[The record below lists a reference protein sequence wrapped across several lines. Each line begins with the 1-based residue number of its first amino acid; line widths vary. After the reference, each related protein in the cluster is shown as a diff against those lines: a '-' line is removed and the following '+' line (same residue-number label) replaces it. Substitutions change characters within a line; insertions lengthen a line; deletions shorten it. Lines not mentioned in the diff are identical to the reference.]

1 MQLIDLK
8 TNKNYTFDNISC
20 KIINKPKDL
29 KFNNKEGRLKIN
41 SSQKL
46 ELLLKD
52 AVIVLEIED
61 TQQEKLIKEIMK
73 NNYVNLVNIESSYD
87 DILFI
92 KIVFFYREV
101 DLYKIDI
108 VLNDDIMKKLKRG
121 LRRDKLYFEDVKSN
135 FTLKDGIGF
144 EYIAFS
150 TNKYEKSKHHNNEPK
165 EYNDELT
172 NDIDEIK
179 EDSEELSNNNNET
192 KEKDNELLNKNIILY
207 GKKYNLLIGY
217 DERQEYLEVKKIIY
231 SKNNIPCMQLG
242 KAVIEFSKQETFIS
256 SKVRKI
262 LENNAGYLEIW
273 KQYSNKEGEFLLK
286 DVREVGVFKYKKD
299 RIIID
304 KNNIILQLNDNLDK
318 ASKYLEE
325 GKTISIT
332 KEIPQYISNPNL
344 TWKDYLKSE
353 KNTDSILAKVIKCS
367 KNGQLEIE
375 CESKITDYTYI
386 SMSIL
391 GDQKQIERREKAR
404 NLIEEANTPNPQ
416 LSLVISGNIDDY
428 IPNGSI
434 IKKKEALS
442 SFVREKIFKNPPTQ
456 IQKEAIEIAL
466 NTPDIAIIQGPPGT
480 GKTTVITAIIE
491 RLNEMSNK
499 NKLEPGEVLITSFQH
514 DAVRNVIE
522 RLSINSLPTIK
533 FGKQNDSDES
543 SEELIEKWTQEV
555 VKNLQEKNPKFEEN
569 EKIKELNKL
578 YTNYKRTLNSQ
589 QALNFLN
596 YAKSKNIDNAI
607 NELIN
612 FAIEEE
618 SSLNNDEAND
628 LVIKIRRLRITK
640 NGFLDDG
647 SQRSEELL
655 SFLERTTNINNLDKD
670 LLKIL
675 EKTSYIENDEITDED
690 LKQLRYTK
698 IRLLDLS
705 IKKPMYVLPKLNKNI
720 EKIYMSLKE
729 DFKNEFSEVE
739 NIIYELYNE
748 LKENKMASKEA
759 ISSYNYVYA
768 STTQQSQGREIREK
782 KGIKNRFE
790 NPVYSTVIVDEAAR
804 VNPGDLM
811 VPLSQA
817 KQRIILVGDHRQLPH
832 IYNEEII
839 EELSETKEIENVESV
854 KETLFEYFMQNA
866 KKLQQKDNIPRNIT
880 LDAQYRMHPM
890 LGQFVSDNFYKAY
903 GEEFRSPLDESYF
916 KQEIYKK
923 PLNWVVMND
932 EYEKSIK
939 DGRSRSRLCE
949 AEYIANSIKE
959 HILSD
964 KGKNL
969 TYGVISFYSS
979 QVKLIRQEL
988 KKALGEK
995 KAREVRVGSVD
1006 AFQGMEFDV
1015 MYLSIVRSESKDNLP
1030 QKYKEK
1036 ENHAKEDYEQIGV
1049 GAYGFLT
1056 SENRLCVALSRQKK
1070 VLVVVGNSDIFVSN
1084 EWSDIAKNCISP
1096 MQNLYALCKEK
1107 GEIINVR

>member
-8 TNKNYTFDNISC
+8 TNKDYTFDNISC

-52 AVIVLEIED
+52 ADIVFEIED
-61 TQQEKLIKEIMK
+61 KQQEKLIKEIMK
-73 NNYVNLVNIESSYD
+73 SNYVNLVNIESSYE

-101 DLYKIDI
+101 NLYKIDI
-108 VLNDDIMKKLKRG
+108 LLNDNIMKKLKKS
-121 LRRDKLYFEDVKSN
+121 LRRDKLDFKDVESN

-150 TNKYEKSKHHNNEPK
+150 TNKYEKNKHINNELK

-172 NDIDEIK
+172 NDNDEIK
-179 EDSEELSNNNNET
+179 ENIEELASNNNEP
-192 KEKDNELLNKNIILY
+192 LNKNIILY
-207 GKKYNLLIGY
+207 GKKYNFLIGY
-217 DERQEYLEVKKIIY
+217 DKKQECLEVKKIIY

-256 SKVRKI
+256 NKVRKI

-286 DVREVGVFKYKKD
+286 DVREVGVFKYQKD

-304 KNNIILQLNDNLDK
+304 KNNIILQLNDNFEK
-318 ASKYLEE
+318 VSKCLEE
-325 GKTISIT
+325 GKIISIT
-332 KEIPQYISNPNL
+332 KEIPQYISNPKL
-344 TWKDYLKSE
+344 TWKEHLESE
-353 KNTDSILAKVIKCS
+353 KNTDSIIAKIIRCS

-375 CESKITDYTYI
+375 CESKITDYKYI

-428 IPNGSI
+428 TPNGNI
-434 IKKKEALS
+434 IKKQEALS

-499 NKLEPGEVLITSFQH
+499 NKLAPGDVLITSFQH

-555 VKNLQEKNPKFEEN
+555 VKNLKEKNPKFEEN
-569 EKIKELNKL
+569 EKIKELNEL

-589 QALNFLN
+589 QALKFLN

-618 SSLNNDEAND
+618 SSLNNDEEND
-628 LVIKIRRLRITK
+628 LVLKIRRLRTTK

-655 SFLERTTNINNLDKD
+655 SFLERMTNINNLDKD
-670 LLKIL
+670 FLKIL
-675 EKTSYIENDEITDED
+675 EKTSYIENDEVTDED

-698 IRLLDLS
+698 TRLLDLS
-705 IKKPMYVLPKLNKNI
+705 IKKPMYVVPKLNKNI

-739 NIIYELYNE
+739 NIVYELYTE
-748 LKENKMASKEA
+748 LKDNKAASKEA

-839 EELSETKEIENVESV
+839 EELSESKEIENIESV
-854 KETLFEYFMQNA
+854 KETLFEYFMKNA
-866 KKLQQKDNIPRNIT
+866 KKLQQKDGIPRNIT

-890 LGQFVSDNFYKAY
+890 LGQFVSDNFYKPY
-903 GEEFRSPLDESYF
+903 GEGFRSPLDETYF

-923 PLNWVVMND
+923 PLNWVVMNN
-932 EYEKSIK
+932 EHGKSRK

-964 KGKNL
+964 KGKDL

-988 KKALGEK
+988 KKALGEN

-1030 QKYKEK
+1030 QRYTEK
-1036 ENHAKEDYEQIGV
+1036 ANHTKEDYEKIGIES
-1049 GAYGFLT
+1049 YGFLT

-1084 EWSDIAKNCISP
+1084 EWSDIAKNCILP

-1107 GEIINVR
+1107 GEIINVG